1 LFGIATGFLNM
12 TVDEFWDYTP
22 KQLQLKLD
30 NRKEFED
37 MLQRMEWERIRFQTT
52 ALINKDRKRK
62 DQTDLIKFDWEKK
75 STIKNI
81 DKERKKAMYLINK
94 ANKENKT

>member
-1 LFGIATGFLNM
+1 M

-62 DQTDLIKFDWEKK
+62 DQIKQTDLIKFEWEKQ

-94 ANKENKT
+94 ANRINKKDK